1 MIKVIHYMFLKR
13 CLSIAVLY
21 LAITSCNQKTYI
33 PPENPLFTR
42 LYAQETGI
50 HFRNDV
56 KDDSVFNETNYRNFY
71 NGGGVA
77 IGDIN
82 NDGLPDIFFTANQGK
97 NKLFLNKGHF
107 VFEDITDKAL
117 ITKNHKWSTGATM
130 ADVNGDGY
138 LDIYVCTAGNV
149 GDDKRKNE
157 LFINQ
162 GNLQFKE
169 EAARYGLEDEGGFHT
184 QASFFD
190 YDMDGD
196 LDVFLLNN
204 DCLLPVGN
212 YSTGRVREM
221 RDPIHGD
228 KLLRNDKG
236 HFNDVSKDAGIYG
249 SAIGFGLGISISDIN
264 NDLWPDI
271 YVSNDFFEKDYLYI
285 NQRDGTYRE
294 VSDSAISHMSQSSM
308 GADIADINND
318 GLVDVFS
325 TDMLPEDDYR
335 LKKNTSFDDYDTYH
349 AKYEN
354 GLHKQFLGNM
364 LQLNNGNNT
373 FSEIAQFSGVNASDW
388 SWGALIL
395 DLNNDGWKDIFVC
408 NGMYL
413 DVTDQDYINFTAN
426 ENNKNFFEK
435 SGTASDYAQLKSML
449 ESKPLPNYAFINQK
463 NLQFKNQSYVL
474 GLGEPGYSNGA
485 SYADL
490 DNDGDLDIVV
500 NNING
505 EPFVY
510 RNNCTQ
516 QLKRNFLRVKLEG
529 SGLNRFGVGASVEI
543 YSKGMHQSLQNFPT
557 RGFQSAV
564 DNVLVF
570 GLDSVAVVDSLIVK
584 WPCFKR
590 QVLLNVKANQT
601 VNLQQSAASAGNAG
615 STNTV
620 QPIFNDV
627 TSSAITGNIRHREN
641 DFIDFNIERLMPHM
655 LSREGPKLAT
665 GDINGDGLMDF
676 FMGSAKHDT
685 SKVFIQTKSGS
696 FKQLLPQ
703 PDFAADENYE
713 DAGAAFVDVDGDGD
727 LDLIV
732 ASGGNLEKIGSKLLY
747 PRLYLNDGKGHFARS
762 TNGLPRVSINASCV
776 SICDFDNDKDPDIF
790 IGGRSVPGQYG
801 ITPRSCLLQNNNGV
815 FKDVTSSI
823 APQLEYVGMVTDAV
837 WQDIDLDGN
846 TDLIV
851 VGEWMPVTIFSNTG
865 KSLKPSALNSQ
876 FGKTNGWWN
885 CIKAADLDNDGD
897 IDFVL
902 GNLGLNSKLKADSFH
917 PATLFVNDFDKNGTK
932 ECVVAYYKSDKMYPY
947 YLKGDM
953 VAQMPSLKKRF
964 LKYADYAGKTIEEVF
979 GKELLDGSQEKEAY
993 VFQSS
998 VLWNDGNGK
1007 FNLVFLPNEAQ
1018 FSPVYAILI
1027 NDFNKDGKN
1036 EIFLAGNSSGLKPE
1050 LGNYDANFGTVFSIQ
1065 RNKSFLNIPVI
1076 KSGLFYK
1083 GEARDV
1089 INILSPDGK
1098 KCIVLGINNQLLKM
1112 YKNN

>member
-1 MIKVIHYMFLKR
+1 MTKVIHYMFLKR
-13 CLSIAVLY
+13 YLVISILY
-21 LAITSCNQKTYI
+21 LAITNCNQKSYI
-33 PPENPLFTR
+33 PPNNPLFTR
-42 LYAQETGI
+42 LGAEETGI

-56 KDDSVFNETNYRNFY
+56 HDDSVFNEISYRNFY

-77 IGDIN
+77 IGDLN
-82 NDGLPDIFFTANQGK
+82 NDGLADIFFAANQGK
-97 NKLFLNKGHF
+97 NKLFLNKGHL

-117 ITKNHKWSTGATM
+117 ITKNHKWSTGTTM

-138 LDIYVCTAGNV
+138 LDIYVCTAGNTR
-149 GDDKRKNE
+149 GDKRKNE

-162 GNLQFKE
+162 GNLHFRE
-169 EAARYGLEDEGGFHT
+169 EAARYGLQDEGAFHT

-212 YSTGRVREM
+212 YSPGRVREM
-221 RDPIHGD
+221 RDPVHGD

-236 HFNDVSKDAGIYG
+236 YFIDVSKEAGIYG
-249 SAIGFGLGISISDIN
+249 STIGLGLGITVSDVN
-264 NDLWPDI
+264 NDQWPDM

-285 NQRDGTYRE
+285 NQRNGTYRE
-294 VSDSAISHMSQSSM
+294 MSDSAISHMSQSSM
-308 GADIADINND
+308 GADMADINND
-318 GLVDVFS
+318 GLVDLFS

-335 LKKNTSFDDYDTYH
+335 LKKNTFFEDYDVYN

-373 FSEIAQFSGVNASDW
+373 FSEIAQFAGVNASDW
-388 SWGALIL
+388 SWGGLIF

-426 ENNKNFFEK
+426 ENNREFFTKNE
-435 SGTASDYAQLKSML
+435 AAYNYDQLKSML
-449 ESKPLPNYAFINQK
+449 ASIPLPNYAFINQK

-516 QLKRNFLRVKLEG
+516 QLNKNFLRIKLEG
-529 SGLNRFGVGASVEI
+529 SGVNRFGVGASVEI
-543 YSKGMHQSLQNFPT
+543 YAIGMHQTLQNFPT

-570 GLDSVAVVDSLIVK
+570 GLDSAVVVDSLIVK
-584 WPCFKR
+584 WPSFQR

-601 VNLQQSAASAGNAG
+601 IHLQQSAASAFNPG
-615 STNTV
+615 SAIMI
-620 QPIFNDV
+620 QPVFEDV

-641 DFIDFNIERLMPHM
+641 DFIDFNTERLMPHM
-655 LSREGPKLAT
+655 LSREGPKIVV
-665 GDINGDGLMDF
+665 GDINGDGLEDF
-676 FMGSAKHDT
+676 FVGAAKHDT
-685 SKVFIQTKSGS
+685 SKVFIQTKLGS

-703 PDFAADENYE
+703 PSFAADENYE
-713 DAGAAFVDVDGDGD
+713 DAGAAFLDVDSDSD

-732 ASGGNLEKIGSKLLY
+732 ASGGNLDKVGSELLY
-747 PRLYLNDGKGHFARS
+747 PRLYLNDGNGFFAR
-762 TNGLPRVSINASCV
+762 TANGLPRLSINASCI
-776 SICDFDNDKDPDIF
+776 SIGDFDNDKDPDIF

-801 ITPRSCLLQNNNGV
+801 SNPRSCLLQNNNGV
-815 FKDVTSSI
+815 FTDVTLSM

-837 WQDIDLDGN
+837 WQDIDLDGRI
-846 TDLIV
+846 DLIV

-865 KSLKPSALNSQ
+865 KGLKSSALNSQ

-902 GNLGLNSKLKADSFH
+902 GNLGLNSKFRANAIH
-917 PATLFVNDFDKNGTK
+917 PASLFVNDFDKNGTK
-932 ECVVAYYKSDKMYPY
+932 ECVTAYYKSNKMYPY

-964 LKYADYAGKTIEEVF
+964 LKYADYAGKTVQEVF
-979 GKELLDGSQEKEAY
+979 DKELLDGALKKEAY

-1007 FNLVFLPNEAQ
+1007 YSLVSLPDEAQ

-1027 NDFNKDGKN
+1027 KDLDKDGNN
-1036 EIFLAGNSSGLKPE
+1036 EIFLAGNASGLKPE
-1050 LGNYDANFGTVFSIQ
+1050 LGNYDANFGTVYSIKAK
-1065 RNKSFLNIPVI
+1065 RSFVNIPVI

-1089 INILSPDGK
+1089 VDIPSADGKQCIILS
-1098 KCIVLGINNQLLKM
+1098 INNQPLKM

>member
-1 MIKVIHYMFLKR
+1 MIKGINYMFLR
-13 CLSIAVLY
+13 RSWLIAILY
-21 LAITSCNQKTYI
+21 LGVTNCNQKSYT

-42 LYAQETGI
+42 LDAQETGI
-50 HFRNDV
+50 QFRNDV
-56 KDDSVFNETNYRNFY
+56 VDDSVFNEMSYRNFY

-82 NDGLPDIFFTANQGK
+82 NDGLADIFFTANQGK
-97 NKLFLNKGHF
+97 NKLFLNKGNF

-117 ITKNHKWSTGATM
+117 ITKNHKWSTGTTM

-138 LDIYVCTAGNV
+138 LDIYVCTAGII

-169 EAARYGLEDEGGFHT
+169 EAARYGLEDEGAFHT

-204 DCLLPVGN
+204 DCLLPVGKFS
-212 YSTGRVREM
+212 YGRVREM

-228 KLLRNDKG
+228 KLLRNDNG
-236 HFNDVSKDAGIYG
+236 YFRDISKDAGIYG
-249 SAIGFGLGISISDIN
+249 STIGLGLGISISDVN
-264 NDLWPDI
+264 GDLWPDM
-271 YVSNDFFEKDYLYI
+271 YVSNDFFEKDYIYI
-285 NQRDGTYRE
+285 NQRNGIFHE
-294 VSDSAISHMSQSSM
+294 MSDSAISHMSQSSM
-308 GADIADINND
+308 GADMADINND

-335 LKKNTSFDDYDTYH
+335 LKKNTFFEDYDVYK
-349 AKYEN
+349 AKYEI

-373 FSEIAQFSGVNASDW
+373 FSEIARFSGVDASDW
-388 SWGALIL
+388 SWGGLIFDL
-395 DLNNDGWKDIFVC
+395 DNDGWKDIYVC

-413 DVTDQDYINFTAN
+413 DITDQDYINFTAS
-426 ENNKNFFEK
+426 ENNKNFFAQHETV
-435 SGTASDYAQLKSML
+435 SGYAQLKSML
-449 ESKPLPNYAFINQK
+449 ASKPLPNYAFINQK
-463 NLQFKNQSYVL
+463 NLQFKNQSYAL

-505 EPFVY
+505 EAFVY

-529 SGLNRFGVGASVEI
+529 NNLNRFGVGASVDI
-543 YSKGMHQSLQNFPT
+543 YSKGMHQSLQNFPA

-570 GLDSVAVVDSLIVK
+570 GLDSVANVDSLIVK
-584 WPCFKR
+584 WPSFTR

-601 VNLQQSAASAGNAG
+601 IRLQQSAASAVNAG
-615 STNTV
+615 SIRTV
-620 QPIFNDV
+620 KAIFNEV

-641 DFIDFNIERLMPHM
+641 DFIDFNVERLMPHM
-655 LSREGPKLAT
+655 LSREGPKLAK
-665 GDINGDGLMDF
+665 GDINGDGLVDF
-676 FMGSAKHDT
+676 FVGAAKHDT

-696 FKQLLPQ
+696 FTQLSQ
-703 PDFAADENYE
+703 PYFDADKNYE
-713 DAGAAFVDVDGDGD
+713 DAGAVFIDVEGDGD
-727 LDLIV
+727 LDLVV
-732 ASGGNLEKIGSKLLY
+732 ASGGNLDKAGSELLY
-747 PRLYLNDGKGHFARS
+747 PRLYLNDGKGKFAY
-762 TNGLPRVSINASCV
+762 TAEGLPRLSINASCISV
-776 SICDFDNDKDPDIF
+776 GDFDNDKDPDIF

-801 ITPRSCLLQNNNGV
+801 ITPRSCLLQNDNGV
-815 FKDVTSSI
+815 FSDVTISV

-837 WQDIDLDGN
+837 WQDIDSDGH
-846 TDLIV
+846 TDIIL

-865 KSLKPSALNSQ
+865 KGFKPFVANSQ
-876 FGKTNGWWN
+876 FNKTNGWWN

-902 GNLGLNSKLKADSFH
+902 GNLGLNSKFKADSLH
-917 PATLFVNDFDKNGTK
+917 PASLFINDFDRNGTI
-932 ECVVAYYKSDKMYPY
+932 ECVAAYYKSDKLYPY

-953 VAQMPSLKKRF
+953 VAQLPSLKKRF
-964 LKYADYAGKTIEEVF
+964 LKYADYAGKTVEQVF
-979 GKELLDGSQEKEAY
+979 DKELLDAAQKREAF
-993 VFQSS
+993 VFESS

-1007 FNLVFLPNEAQ
+1007 FDLVSLPNEAQ

-1027 NDFNKDGKN
+1027 RDLNEDGKN

-1050 LGNYDANFGTVFSIQ
+1050 LGSYDANFGTMYSIQ
-1065 RNKSFLNIPVI
+1065 ANRSFVNIPVM

-1089 INILSPDGK
+1089 IDIRSADGK
-1098 KCIVLGINNQLLKM
+1098 QCIILGINDQPLKM
-1112 YKNN
+1112 YKSN